1 MSLIWQGCTAVV
13 VHNYHRGSLDD
24 GADRA
29 HSLLEIHHHITHIYN
44 LRYNNSDKDGDLIA
58 SNAHAHTTDPFNF
71 KQALL
76 RTFAG
81 VLTVQENLDLY
92 DS

>member
-1 MSLIWQGCTAVV
+1 M
-13 VHNYHRGSLDD
+13 DD
-24 GADRA
+24 GTDHA
-29 HSLLEIHHHITHIYN
+29 HSLREMHHHDHSH
-44 LRYNNSDKDGDLIA
+44 LQPLNNSDKYSDLIA
-58 SNAHAHTTDPFNF
+58 SDMHAHTTDPFNF

-81 VLTVQENLDLY
+81 VLTVQKNLDVY

>member
-1 MSLIWQGCTAVV
+1 MA
-13 VHNYHRGSLDD
+13 
-24 GADRA
+24 
-29 HSLLEIHHHITHIYN
+29 
-44 LRYNNSDKDGDLIA
+44 SDP
-58 SNAHAHTTDPFNF
+58 HAHTTDPFNF

-81 VLTVQENLDLY
+81 MLTVQENLDLH